1 MSETWL
7 ITAAHCHQISYDHV
21 DAVVG
26 AHNIHDKEEAN
37 QRVPVLKLIRHKD
50 YDFNGLMNDVA
61 VAKSKFDV
69 KKEYKVCKRTFQLA
83 SS

>member
-69 KKEYKVCKRTFQLA
+69 KKVV
-83 SS
+83 